1 MAPPPAHVVRGI
13 RMLVAASLAQC
24 AVGGRLLELAG
35 EGVVSSR
42 VGDHHSDR
50 AYLEVFQDSFVS
62 TWWVHAG
69 QDVLH
74 GEARSISFAIRIERT
89 WPEIRYVQEAT
100 VEWYHPMAA
109 PFPRSYSVM
118 ALEPES
124 VGDKGGDMRMCVK
137 GRLERSAGKPVVLI
151 FCRRENDSW
160 IAVLVRRAPTG
171 ELAAHGLSPTDG
183 ADALATDF
191 ARMAMGL
198 VRGAAGQALAGSRQS
213 YRNIAELSQV

>member
-69 QDVLH
+69 QDPWGVRRGGGVWLSAPGSPCRRSTRGSH
-74 GEARSISFAIRIERT
+74 GADPKSGAGVVWNLRRNRAFNARILTRIEAFGAEFCDEAVGHVLAR
-89 WPEIRYVQEAT
+89 IRPHSCCLRQ
-100 VEWYHPMAA
+100 
-109 PFPRSYSVM
+109 
-118 ALEPES
+118 
-124 VGDKGGDMRMCVK
+124 KGGRCHAD
-137 GRLERSAGKPVVLI
+137 GRDPHGSGAPIACGEGPGEPGPQTACAWPRCRCYGRCSWWQRRGSCSACRGCAER
-151 FCRRENDSW
+151 CRR
-160 IAVLVRRAPTG
+160 T
-171 ELAAHGLSPTDG
+171 
-183 ADALATDF
+183 
-191 ARMAMGL
+191 
-198 VRGAAGQALAGSRQS
+198 
-213 YRNIAELSQV
+213 